1 MKNLFVAL
9 LIAVPFA
16 ATSCAQDIPQ
26 HNVPSVILN
35 AFSTSYPNAADIEWE
50 KKGNTYNVEF
60 EVNAIDHEIWY
71 NTEGKMLKHKT
82 EIPLSDVPAAVTD
95 MLKKDFSEYA
105 IDDID
110 LLEEN
115 GKTFYVVDL
124 DGSPSDRVLH
134 VSPDGKVISNHIDY

>member
-9 LIAVPFA
+9 LAVLPFV
-16 ATSCAQDIPQ
+16 TISCAQDIPQ

-35 AFSTSYPNAADIEWE
+35 AFSAAYPNAADIEWE
-50 KKGNTYNVEF
+50 KKGNIYNVEF
-60 EVNAIDHEIWY
+60 EIGKTEHEIWY
-71 NTEGKMLKHKT
+71 NAEGKVLKHKT
-82 EIPLSDVPAAVTD
+82 EIPLSEVPAAVTE
-95 MLKKDFSEYA
+95 MLRKDFSDYK

-110 LLEEN
+110 LVEEG

-134 VSPDGKVISNHIDY
+134 VSPDVKILSNYIDY